1 MLRSVKERPQTS
13 AAADFSKASAG
24 RLTAAKRKNKHPSP
38 LTLRMSDT
46 ELAAVKAD
54 AERGG
59 VSVSAHV
66 RSKVFGK
73 SGRRGNMPVKDREAL
88 GRLLGLLGQSE
99 FAESLKQIASEA
111 EQGSLLLD
119 EETERKIEEAFLHV
133 CFMRE
138 ALVAAL
144 GLRERGFE

>member
-1 MLRSVKERPQTS
+1 MLRPEKETPQTS
-13 AAADFSKASAG
+13 AAADFSKALA
-24 RLTAAKRKNKHPSP
+24 RKQAPAKRKNKHPSP
-38 LTLRMSDT
+38 LTLRLSDT
-46 ELAAVKAD
+46 ELAALKAD

-73 SGRRGNMPVKDREAL
+73 CGRRRNMPVKDREAL
-88 GRLLGLLGQSE
+88 GQLLGLLGQSE
-99 FAESLKQIASEA
+99 FAESLKQVASEA

-119 EETERKIEEAFLHV
+119 EETQSKIEAAVLHV

-138 ALVAAL
+138 ALLTAL
-144 GLRERGFE
+144 GLREGGSE

>member
-1 MLRSVKERPQTS
+1 MLRPVKETPKTS
-13 AAADFSKASAG
+13 AATDFSKTSAG
-24 RLTAAKRKNKHPSP
+24 RPAPAKRKKHPSP
-38 LTLRMSDT
+38 LTLRLSDA

-66 RSKVFGK
+66 RSKVFGRNGARK
-73 SGRRGNMPVKDREAL
+73 NMPVKDREAL
-88 GRLLGLLGQSE
+88 GQLLGLLGQSE
-99 FAESLKQIASEA
+99 FAETLKQIAYEA

-119 EETERKIEEAFLHV
+119 EETQGKIEAAVLHV

-138 ALVAAL
+138 ALLAAL
-144 GLRERGFE
+144 GVREGGHE